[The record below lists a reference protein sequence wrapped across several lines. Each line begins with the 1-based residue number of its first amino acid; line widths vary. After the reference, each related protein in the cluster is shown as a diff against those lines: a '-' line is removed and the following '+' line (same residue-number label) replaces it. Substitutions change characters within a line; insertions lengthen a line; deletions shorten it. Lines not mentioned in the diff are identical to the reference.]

1 MHSRRF
7 EEQRAQIAEPMMK
20 PASGATGLLRPRHK
34 DGSWRRLH
42 HHVVRTNLL
51 AGTAV
56 QALVNSRQDVT
67 ERVEAEHALREACE
81 ELELQLKRRT
91 AELAEARAALQGA
104 TDSHARAVT
113 ALRRLNVELEN
124 EAQRI
129 AGALHDETG
138 QLLTVAYIRLGELE
152 RDLPEASRQHVS
164 AARASLDEI
173 ESQLRRLSHEL
184 RPRILDDLGLVGGL
198 KFLADSVA
206 RRTGIRI
213 GVQLSLEG
221 RYDPQVE
228 TVLYRVVREALT
240 NVVHHAGA
248 KCALVAFREEQQ
260 TITGSI
266 CDDGVGFD
274 VLATRARP
282 GASGLG
288 LLRMQDR
295 LEAVRGRLE
304 IVSKPG
310 AGTDVRVTIPLV
322 DDHAILRQGR
332 RGLPDREGLNVV
344 GEAGN
349 EPDDLALALRPDVV
363 VLD

>member
-1 MHSRRF
+1 MDPDDF
-7 EEQRAQIAEPMMK
+7 DEQRTQIAELMVKPM
-20 PASGATGLLRPRHK
+20 SSVTGLSRPRHK

-42 HHVVRTNLL
+42 RHVIRTNLL
-51 AGTAV
+51 AVTAV
-56 QALVNSRQDVT
+56 EALVSVPPPRQNTT
-67 ERVEAEHALREACE
+67 ERVEAEQTLRTACE
-81 ELELQLKRRT
+81 ELERQLKLRT
-91 AELAEARAALQGA
+91 AELAEARAALQCEI
-104 TDSHARAVT
+104 DRHARAVT
-113 ALRRLNVELEN
+113 ALRRLNVDLEN

-138 QLLTVAYIRLGELE
+138 QLLTVAYIGLGELE
-152 RDLPEASRQHVS
+152 RDLPEASRHRVLVVRS
-164 AARASLDEI
+164 SLDEV

-184 RPRILDDLGLVGGL
+184 RPRVLHDLGLIEGL
-198 KFLADSVA
+198 KFLGDSVA

-213 GVQLSLEG
+213 GVRLSLEG
-221 RYDPQVE
+221 RRYDPQTE

-240 NVVHHAGA
+240 NVVRHAGA
-248 KCALVAFREEQQ
+248 KCALVTFREEQQ

-274 VLATRARP
+274 VLAARERP

-304 IVSKPG
+304 IISKPG
-310 AGTDVRVTIPLV
+310 TGTEVRVTIPLL
-322 DDHAILRQGR
+322 DNRTTL
-332 RGLPDREGLNVV
+332 REGRVV
-344 GEAGN
+344 GEAGH
-349 EPDDLALALRPDVV
+349 EPDLALSLRPDVV

>member
-1 MHSRRF
+1 M
-7 EEQRAQIAEPMMK
+7 
-20 PASGATGLLRPRHK
+20 
-34 DGSWRRLH
+34 
-42 HHVVRTNLL
+42 VRTNLL
-51 AGTAV
+51 AGTAAQV
-56 QALVNSRQDVT
+56 HVSNRQDVG
-67 ERVEAEHALREACE
+67 ERVE
-81 ELELQLKRRT
+81 ELEQRLTRRT
-91 AELAEARAALQGA
+91 AELAEARAALQGEI
-104 TDSHARAVT
+104 DSHARAVT

-129 AGALHDETG
+129 ASALHDETG
-138 QLLTVAYIRLGELE
+138 QMLAVAYIGLGELE
-152 RDLPEASRQHVS
+152 RNLPEASRHHVR
-164 AARASLDEI
+164 AARASLDEV

-184 RPRILDDLGLVGGL
+184 RPRVLDDLGLVEGL

-213 GVQLSLEG
+213 EVRLSLEG
-221 RYDPQVE
+221 RYDPQAE

-240 NVVHHAGA
+240 NVAHHAGA
-248 KCALVAFREEQQ
+248 RRALVAFREEQR

-274 VLATRARP
+274 VLAALERP

-310 AGTDVRVTIPLV
+310 DGTDVRVTIPLG

-332 RGLPDREGLNVV
+332 RCLPEREGMNVV
-344 GEAGN
+344 
-349 EPDDLALALRPDVV
+349 PDVAAR
-363 VLD
+363 D